1 MIEIVSGSLMAT
13 WICSRAIPSE
23 DISAS
28 CRELFSL
35 TPRLKPGV
43 NEIDEPLP
51 NASQTAPCFPIPLN
65 DLRQDRELR

>member
-1 MIEIVSGSLMAT
+1 MIEIVSGSSMAT
-13 WICSRAIPSE
+13 WICSRATQSE
-23 DISAS
+23 NISAS

-51 NASQTAPCFPIPLN
+51 NASQTAPCFPVPLN
-65 DLRQDRELR
+65 DLKPYRELR